1 MRALPDGFLLGAATS
16 AFQIEGV
23 GPGRGET
30 IWDRFLAERG
40 ARDDGRVACD
50 HVTRWREDLD
60 LMAELGLDAYRFSVS
75 WARVLPEGTGRVA
88 PEGLGF
94 YDRLVD
100 GLLERGIR
108 PWLTLYHW
116 DLPQALEDRGGW
128 RTRDSVGWFADY
140 AAVLADALG
149 DRVDV
154 WLTQNEPWVASIL
167 GHREGEFAPGATSFR
182 EALTVAHHLLLGHG
196 TAARLLADAA
206 PAGRVGVAPD
216 VRPAFPASDRPGDV
230 NAARHFD
237 GFRNRWFLH
246 PILGLGYPED
256 VAEDYRG
263 RGVFDAAEG
272 DGPGAVVR
280 EGDLAT
286 IAAPI
291 DVLGVNYYT
300 TLPVDAARREH
311 DAPERPEGVDQPP
324 GYTEMGWAIRP
335 EGLRDLLVDLG
346 GLVASSPV
354 GRAGGP
360 RGPLRLAVTE
370 NGASYS
376 DGPGPDG
383 RIRDVR
389 RARYVHDHVAAVLD
403 ARDAGAPVDAHLV
416 WSLLDNLEW
425 TQGYAQRFGL
435 VHVDFATGT
444 RTVKDSGRWLARV
457 LAERR
462 LVLPDGAERD

>member
-16 AFQIEGV
+16 AFQIEGL

-30 IWDRFLAERG
+30 IWDRFLAARG
-40 ARDDGRVACD
+40 GDDGRVACD

-60 LMAELGLDAYRFSVS
+60 LMAELGVDAYRFSVS
-75 WARVLPEGTGRVA
+75 WARVLPEGTGRVSA
-88 PEGLGF
+88 EGLGF

-128 RTRDSVGWFADY
+128 RTRDAVGWFADY
-140 AAVLADALG
+140 TAVLADALG

-154 WLTQNEPWVASIL
+154 WLTQNEPWVAATL
-167 GHREGEFAPGATSFR
+167 GHREGEFAPGGTDVTES
-182 EALTVAHHLLLGHG
+182 LTVAHHLLLGHG
-196 TAARLLADAA
+196 IAARLLADDA

-216 VRPAFPASDRPGDV
+216 VRPAFPATDRPEDV
-230 NAARHFD
+230 DAARHFD
-237 GFRNRWFLH
+237 GFRNRWYLH

-256 VAEDYRG
+256 VAAEYLE

-272 DGPGAVVR
+272 DGVVR
-280 EGDLAT
+280 EGDLAL

-300 TLPVDAARREH
+300 TLPVDAARRED
-311 DAPERPEGVDQPP
+311 DAPERPEGRDQPP

-335 EGLRDLLVDLG
+335 EGLRDLLLDLG
-346 GLVASSPV
+346 DLVADSPV

-360 RGPLRLAVTE
+360 RGPVRLAVTE
-370 NGASYS
+370 NGASWS

-383 RIRDVR
+383 RVRDAR
-389 RARYVHDHVAAVLD
+389 RTRYVHDHVDAVLA
-403 ARDAGAPVDAHLV
+403 AREAGAPVDAHLV

-425 TQGYAQRFGL
+425 TQGFAQRFGL

-444 RTVKDSGRWLARV
+444 RTVKDSGRWLAAV

-462 LVLPDGAERD
+462 LVPPGDPERD

>member
-1 MRALPDGFLLGAATS
+1 MRGLPDGFVLGAATS
-16 AFQIEGV
+16 AFQIEGI

-30 IWDRFLAERG
+30 IWDRFLA
-40 ARDDGRVACD
+40 ARSGDDGRVACD
-50 HVTRWREDLD
+50 HMTRWREDLD
-60 LMAELGLDAYRFSVS
+60 LMAGLGLDAYRFSVS

-88 PEGLGF
+88 AKGLGF

-100 GLLERGIR
+100 GLLEHGIR

-116 DLPQALEDRGGW
+116 DLPQALEERGGW
-128 RTRDSVGWFADY
+128 RIRDAVGWFTEY

-154 WLTQNEPWVASIL
+154 WLTQNEPWVASML
-167 GHREGEFAPGATSFR
+167 GHREGEFAPGGTSFR
-182 EALTVAHHLLLGHG
+182 EALTVAHHLLLSHG
-196 TAARLLADAA
+196 SAARLLADATV
-206 PAGRVGVAPD
+206 GRVGVAPD
-216 VRPAFPASDRPGDV
+216 VRPAFPATDRPGDV
-230 NAARHFD
+230 DAARHFD
-237 GFRNRWFLH
+237 GYRNRWFLH
-246 PILGLGYPED
+246 PMLGLGYPED
-256 VAEDYRG
+256 IAEEYRT

-272 DGPGAVVR
+272 DGIVR

-300 TLPVDAARREH
+300 TLPVDAARRED
-311 DAPERPEGVDQPP
+311 DAPERPEGVEQPP

-346 GLVASSPV
+346 GLVAGSPV

-383 RIRDVR
+383 RVRDVR
-389 RARYVHDHVAAVLD
+389 RARYVHDHLAAVLD
-403 ARDAGAPVDAHLV
+403 AREAGAPVDAHLV

-425 TQGYAQRFGL
+425 TRGFAQRFGL
-435 VHVDFATGT
+435 VHVDFTTGA
-444 RTVKDSGRWLARV
+444 RTVKDSGRWLAAV

-462 LVLPDGAERD
+462 LLPPGDPERG